1 MIKSLSVHIK
11 STDKKS
17 STICS
22 SYKTHKDLYNKNM
35 SLVSN
40 FIGGISSSGLNGLGV
55 NPNYDLNDT
64 TFSDLLEKQMEV
76 KPKEENNN
84 IFASLGMPAGMQIE
98 NIDFSEK
105 VQDQMEATGQDVNP
119 VEKKNMLDLNGDGD
133 VTTSEAVTFFTSLL
147 SNSAEGSEN
156 RSELFDFAKKQASN
170 FYNKYSRNVVTDIQ
184 EFVDDIQGLIS

>member
-1 MIKSLSVHIK
+1 
-11 STDKKS
+11 
-17 STICS
+17 
-22 SYKTHKDLYNKNM
+22 M

-40 FIGGISSSGLNGLGV
+40 FIGGISSGGLNGLGV

-76 KPKEENNN
+76 KPKEESNN

-105 VQDQMEATGQDVNP
+105 VQDQMESLGEKMTPEKVN
-119 VEKKNMLDLNGDGD
+119 ESNKLDLNGDGN

-147 SNSAEGSEN
+147 DNSNLGSDN
-156 RSELFDFAKKQASN
+156 RSQLFDFAKKQASN
-170 FYNKYSRNVVTDIQ
+170 FYNKYSRSVVTDVQ
-184 EFVDDIQGLIS
+184 EFVEDIQGLVS

>member
-1 MIKSLSVHIK
+1 
-11 STDKKS
+11 
-17 STICS
+17 
-22 SYKTHKDLYNKNM
+22 M

-76 KPKEENNN
+76 KPKEETNN

-105 VQDQMEATGQDVNP
+105 VQDQMEATGQ
-119 VEKKNMLDLNGDGD
+119 DGD